1 MAEKKTAAKTAAKA
15 SKPVKAATKSEAKAV
30 KSEAKVSKATVKAQP
45 RLKALYNNELKAKLK
60 KELSLDNINQVP
72 ELKKVV
78 VSAGVGK
85 KREDKRF
92 TETVELTLAKI
103 TGQKA
108 TSRLAKKSIATFKIR
123 KGMGAPVGYLTTLRN
138 DKMYEFVDRLI
149 NIALPHVRDFHGV
162 SRKAFDAQGNYN
174 LGLKE
179 QTVFPEIT
187 FEDASVLHGL
197 EVTFIIKNG
206 SKEGSYKLLELFG
219 MPFEKEAK

>member
-1 MAEKKTAAKTAAKA
+1 MAEKKTAAKSATTAKVAKTTKAAKA
-15 SKPVKAATKSEAKAV
+15 TAD
-30 KSEAKVSKATVKAQP
+30 AQP
-45 RLKALYNNELKAKLK
+45 RLKALYNNELKAKLQ
-60 KELSLDNINQVP
+60 KELGLANINQVP
-72 ELKKVV
+72 ELKKVI
-78 VSAGVGK
+78 VSSGVGK

-92 TETVELTLAKI
+92 TETVELTIAKI
-103 TGQKA
+103 TGQA
-108 TSRLAKKSIATFKIR
+108 PTSRLAKKSIATFKIR
-123 KGMGAPVGYLTTLRN
+123 KGMGAPVGYLTTLRGA
-138 DKMYEFVDRLI
+138 KMYEFVDRLI

-162 SRKAFDAQGNYN
+162 SRKAFDAQGNYS
-174 LGLKE
+174 LGLRE

>member
-1 MAEKKTAAKTAAKA
+1 MAEKKTAAKT
-15 SKPVKAATKSEAKAV
+15 E
-30 KSEAKVSKATVKAQP
+30 KVSKKADVVKAQP
-45 RLKALYNNELKAKLK
+45 RLKELYNKELKAKLK
-60 KELSLDNINQVP
+60 KELGLSNISQVP
-72 ELKKVV
+72 ELKKVI
-78 VSAGVGK
+78 VSSGVGK

-92 TETVELTLAKI
+92 TETVALTIEKI

-108 TSRLAKKSIATFKIR
+108 TSRLAKNSIATFKIR

-149 NIALPHVRDFHGV
+149 NVALPHVRDFHGV
-162 SRKAFDAQGNYN
+162 SRTAFDNQGNYN

-197 EVTFIIKNG
+197 EITFIIKNG
-206 SKEGSYKLLELFG
+206 SKEGSLKLLELFG
-219 MPFEKEAK
+219 MPFAKEGK

>member
-1 MAEKKTAAKTAAKA
+1 MAEKKTAT
-15 SKPVKAATKSEAKAV
+15 AKAV
-30 KSEAKVSKATVKAQP
+30 QP
-45 RLKALYNNELKAKLK
+45 RLKALYNKELKAKLQ
-60 KELSLDNINQVP
+60 KELGLKNINEVP
-72 ELKKVV
+72 ELVKVV
-78 VSAGVGK
+78 VQAP
-85 KREDKRF
+85 
-92 TETVELTLAKI
+92 
-103 TGQKA
+103 

-123 KGMGAPVGYLTTLRN
+123 KGMGAPVGYLVTLRN

-162 SRKAFDAQGNYN
+162 SREAFDKQGNYN

-206 SKEGSYKLLELFG
+206 SKEGSTKLLELFG
-219 MPFEKEAK
+219 MPFVREEK

>member
-1 MAEKKTAAKTAAKA
+1 MSEKSVKTL
-15 SKPVKAATKSEAKAV
+15 
-30 KSEAKVSKATVKAQP
+30 P
-45 RLKALYNNELKAKLK
+45 RLKEQYNSEIKKQLKDELKL
-60 KELSLDNINQVP
+60 ENINQVP
-72 ELKKVV
+72 ELEKVV
-78 VSAGVGK
+78 VSCGVGK

-92 TETVELTLAKI
+92 TETVELTLEKI
-103 TGQKA
+103 TGQMPTA
-108 TSRLAKKSIATFKIR
+108 RLPKKSIATFKIR
-123 KGMGAPVGYLTTLRN
+123 KGMGAPIGYLVTLRN

-162 SRKAFDAQGNYN
+162 SRKSFDAQGNYS

-206 SKEGSYKLLELFG
+206 SKEGSLKLLEHFG
-219 MPFEKEAK
+219 MPFEKKGGQNG

>member
-1 MAEKKTAAKTAAKA
+1 MAEKKTAAKT
-15 SKPVKAATKSEAKAV
+15 E
-30 KSEAKVSKATVKAQP
+30 KVSKKADVVKAQP
-45 RLKALYNNELKAKLK
+45 RLKELYNKELKAKLK
-60 KELSLDNINQVP
+60 KELGLSNISQVP
-72 ELKKVV
+72 ELKKVI
-78 VSAGVGK
+78 VSSGVGK

-92 TETVELTLAKI
+92 TETVALTIEKI

-149 NIALPHVRDFHGV
+149 NVALPHVRDFHGV
-162 SRKAFDAQGNYN
+162 SRTAFDNQGNYN

-197 EVTFIIKNG
+197 EITFIIKNG
-206 SKEGSYKLLELFG
+206 SKEGSLKLLELFG
-219 MPFEKEAK
+219 MPFAKEGK